1 MQLVVVN
8 SNLLIHVFIYLFIGA
23 RVFLYFV
30 RSRGVVVVP
39 AEGVPRGA
47 EIERKKRAARG
58 AVLCG
63 VRCVSQRQ
71 HVVLDGAEDL
81 RKLDTHVWR
90 KQAAMDHAQEGCDDR
105 RRNI

>member
-8 SNLLIHVFIYLFIGA
+8 SNLLIHVFIYLYVRVSFFTSCARGA
-23 RVFLYFV
+23 SLSSQPKAFHAAL
-30 RSRGVVVVP
+30 RSR
-39 AEGVPRGA
+39 E
-47 EIERKKRAARG
+47 KRVARG

-71 HVVLDGAEDL
+71 RVVLDGAEDL

-90 KQAAMDHAQEGCDDR
+90 KQVAMDHAQEGCDDR